1 VSSAVDTSV
10 GLAAGLALAGAL
22 PDLPYA
28 CGLGTASLLTGD
40 VVARSL
46 TPTQGLLPVMP
57 YSPAP
62 DMNLLAAHAMSPER
76 ERYWR
81 ERITRVA
88 ALAFG

>member
-1 VSSAVDTSV
+1 
-10 GLAAGLALAGAL
+10 
-22 PDLPYA
+22 
-28 CGLGTASLLTGD
+28 LLTGD
-40 VVARSL
+40 VVERPL

-62 DMNLLAAHAMSPER
+62 DANLLEQRAMSPER

-88 ALAFG
+88 ALAFT